1 LLLSP
6 PNISTGV
13 SKKTVLL
20 QQRQVLSRELNNMA
34 QILHVLHVLHFKHRS
49 TPLVTAVSYFRASN
63 RLEHSD
69 FRSRFLCFQT
79 ANQKFENPMSP
90 EPFDSRAKAPPA
102 KRSEKGYGDE
112 NGQVNSEW
120 ANNN

>member
-1 LLLSP
+1 M
-6 PNISTGV
+6 STGV
-13 SKKTVLL
+13 SKKTALL

-34 QILHVLHVLHFKHRS
+34 QILHVLHFKHRS

-79 ANQKFENPMSP
+79 ANQK
-90 EPFDSRAKAPPA
+90 
-102 KRSEKGYGDE
+102 
-112 NGQVNSEW
+112 NS
-120 ANNN
+120 N